1 MWWRKR
7 QLAGTQKFES
17 FRRVLRR
24 SYLWRSFG
32 SLEGLSGL
40 PSNNQGGIQVPWWC
54 NTQLNSIVKF
64 RNENYKRHINSNW
77 RNWWFCVGAPRR
89 PPAPN
94 KELCRHHQVIWC
106 YLRDMIGSKDN
117 SFCSL
122 RVAFFPVAFLSI
134 FAKICIFVQQ
144 LIFKHDI
151 RCSINC
157 ITLRI
162 DRIPR
167 KI

>member
-106 YLRDMIGSKDN
+106 YLRDMIDLGRLKRPHCSTSLGIMVSKGNHPQMGLKN
-117 SFCSL
+117 SL
-122 RVAFFPVAFLSI
+122 LLKMAIEIVDFPI
-134 FAKICIFVQQ
+134 
-144 LIFKHDI
+144 KHGDF
-151 RCSINC
+151 
-157 ITLRI
+157 
-162 DRIPR
+162 P
-167 KI
+167 